1 MDKKIVAMSKIGYP
15 CERYLWHNVNKIMTK
30 KYDDAFDARAAEAGD
45 AYEILAMEWLKRDG
59 WQVEPCKD
67 FYEIELDNCV
77 LRGRPGCFI
86 AKGVRQN
93 VLADI
98 KSMNEAEFVKFK
110 QLGARIFKPQFVSQL
125 SVYTRG
131 AVKAGRAVN
140 WMAIVAVNRNTNDY
154 WVEFVKFDPYE
165 NKQLLDKAAR
175 IASEMPPHGI
185 PSWLCNYCYAE
196 CKADCPIEKIKHEA
210 EQENNFSLNFEQ
222 LEDKSVEPENAELDD
237 AIRRLREARKKIS
250 EWKAREDEAK
260 DAIDRLALKYNAK
273 IIYSGN
279 LILML
284 NEINSM
290 RFDVKSFKQ
299 EHPEFLSEYMKPQ
312 TALVYKVKETGR
324 DGE

>member
-1 MDKKIVAMSKIGYP
+1 MDKKIIAMSKIGYP
-15 CERYLWHNVNKIMTK
+15 CERYLWHSVNLNTAR

-67 FYEIELDNCV
+67 YYEIELDNCIM
-77 LRGRPGCFI
+77 RGRPDCFI
-86 AKGVRQN
+86 AKGERQN

-98 KSMNEAEFVKFK
+98 KSMSEAEFVKFK
-110 QLGARIFKPQFVSQL
+110 QLGARRFKPQFVSQL
-125 SVYTRG
+125 SVYALG
-131 AVKAGRAVN
+131 AIKTGRAVDS
-140 WMAIVAVNRNTNDY
+140 MAIVAVNRNTNEY

-185 PSWLCNYCYAE
+185 PSWMCNYCRPE
-196 CKADCPIEKIKHEA
+196 CKADCPIEKMKNEA
-210 EQENNFSLNFEQ
+210 EQENNFNFEA
-222 LEDKSVEPENAELDD
+222 LENKSVEPENAELDD
-237 AIRRLREARKKIS
+237 AIRRLCEARKKIA

-273 IIYSGN
+273 TIYSGN

-299 EHPEFLSEYMKPQ
+299 EHPELLSEYMKPQ
-312 TALVYKVKETGR
+312 TALIYKVKENER
-324 DGE
+324 YGE